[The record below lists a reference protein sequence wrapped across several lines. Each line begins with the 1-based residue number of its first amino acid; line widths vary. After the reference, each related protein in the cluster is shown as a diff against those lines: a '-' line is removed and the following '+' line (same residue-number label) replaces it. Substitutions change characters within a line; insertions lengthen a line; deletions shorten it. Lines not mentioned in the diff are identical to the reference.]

1 MDYGTRDKKQ
11 KKDSGRE
18 EEGLGVMSWWSEG
31 GRGGG
36 AVVVLGRG
44 LWRRA
49 GLRARHSVM

>member
-1 MDYGTRDKKQ
+1 VG
-11 KKDSGRE
+11 G
-18 EEGLGVMSWWSEG
+18 GLGG
-31 GRGGG
+31 GGG